1 MRVSSWVIL
10 FCAVSLVPPGR
21 VLPSPGSYC
30 TLSFLR
36 SGHQSCTAP
45 PCWSATRRSRAAY
58 GELDSHTCE
67 APDTLLKLPVFV
79 CCSFLVLLV
88 VIVSKLAATL
98 PLKAGNTLLACLAGF
113 PLPCVLLPAAVLLP
127 GILPYCWPHDCL

>member
-1 MRVSSWVIL
+1 MGDPVLRCVSR
-10 FCAVSLVPPGR
+10 PPW
-21 VLPSPGSYC
+21 
-30 TLSFLR
+30 LR
-36 SGHQSCTAP
+36 SPLPGLLLHPILPAFWPPELYRSALLVGHAAE
-45 PCWSATRRSRAAY
+45 PCRRAAY